1 MLADRSLRVARLL
14 LAGIVSLSLVGAA
27 SPADAQIYSWWDESG
42 TLVLSDKPRPDGGPA
57 TVSSPVRRTS
67 QVRAADASTGQMN
80 RTYDD
85 LIVAHARRHDIRPDL
100 VRAVVQVESAFNP
113 SAVSPK
119 GAQGLM
125 QLMPGTARD
134 LGVVNPFDPEQNVRG
149 GVAYLRQLLDRY
161 NNDEQLA
168 LAAYNAGPGT
178 VDRYGQEVP
187 PYRETQKY
195 VTKVSQI
202 AGESEPPRL
211 PIRKATDTTTDGREI
226 PLYTNVK
233 PAGAR

>member
-1 MLADRSLRVARLL
+1 MVLGGQICLALL
-14 LAGIVSLSLVGAA
+14 VSATSAE
-27 SPADAQIYSWWDESG
+27 AQIYSWWDEHG

-57 TVSSPVRRTS
+57 AVSSPAPRTPH
-67 QVRAADASTGQMN
+67 VRAADGPATMVD
-80 RTYDD
+80 RPFDD
-85 LIVAHARRHDIRPDL
+85 LIVEHARRHDIRPDL

-113 SAVSPK
+113 FAVSPK

-125 QLMPGTARD
+125 QLMPGTARE

-149 GVAYLRQLLDRY
+149 GVAYLRHLLDRY
-161 NNDEQLA
+161 GNDEQLA

-178 VDRYGQEVP
+178 VDRYGQAVP

-202 AGESEPPRL
+202 AGESETVQTI
-211 PIRKATDTTTDGREI
+211 PIQKGTDKTADGREI

-233 PAGAR
+233 KATR